1 MIPYEDLIARKK
13 VAFEPRGLSK
23 VPALNPAMFHY
34 QQDVTDFLLRCG
46 CGGAYLATG
55 MGKSLVALDW
65 SRVIVEHTNKPVLM
79 LAPLAVGPQHQREA
93 ERFGIEARY
102 VRDPTEIKGAG
113 IWITN
118 YERLHKF
125 DVAQFAGV
133 VCDESSIM
141 KSFTGATTRQLM
153 ESFANTK
160 YRLACSATPSPNDHM
175 ELGQQCQFLG
185 VMNSNEMLARWFI
198 SDQTMMGRYRLKRPA
213 IGPFWDW
220 VASWARAMS
229 KPSDLGYSDE
239 GFDLPPLNMVQHVV
253 ASDLTIDTGAEKSG
267 QGRLFRI
274 PDTSATSIHKEKRLS
289 AAKRAEEVARIV
301 GSDDAS
307 PWMIWVET
315 DYEADA
321 VSEVVG
327 HAIEVRGSMRAEE
340 KEERLVGFSE
350 GKIRV
355 LLSKPSIA
363 GFGLNWQHCNNM
375 AFAGLNFSFEQFH
388 QAIRRFWRF
397 GQKRKVNAHVVMSEA
412 ERAIWTVVSRKAQ
425 DHETMQG
432 EMRAAMLRASRKS
445 KVFEDYHPT
454 GNVKLPAW
462 LKEAVA

>member
-1 MIPYEDLIARKK
+1 MTPYNDLIARKK
-13 VAFEPRGLSK
+13 VLFEPKGLTK
-23 VPALNPAMFHY
+23 VPPLNTAMFHY

-65 SRVIVEHTNKPVLM
+65 ARVIVEHTNKSVLM

-93 ERFGIEARY
+93 ERFGIAARY
-102 VRDPTEIKGAG
+102 VREPDAVKGAG

-125 DVAQFAGV
+125 DVSDFAGV

-141 KSFTGATTRQLM
+141 KSFTGATTRHLM
-153 ESFANTK
+153 STFEKTRF
-160 YRLACSATPSPNDHM
+160 RLACSATPSPNDHM

-185 VMNSNEMLARWFI
+185 IMDSNEMLARWFI

-213 IGPFWDW
+213 VGAFWDW
-220 VASWARAMS
+220 VASWARAMT
-229 KPSDLGYSDE
+229 KPSDLGYSDD
-239 GFDLPPLNMVQHVV
+239 GFELPPLNMHQHIVE
-253 ASDLTIDTGAEKSG
+253 SDLSINAGAEKSG
-267 QGRLFRI
+267 QSRLFRI

-289 AAKRAEEVARIV
+289 AKRRAEEVARIV
-301 GSDDAS
+301 ASDSAS

-315 DYEADA
+315 DYEADEMLKLVPDA
-321 VSEVVG
+321 V
-327 HAIEVRGSMRAEE
+327 EVRGSMRAEV
-340 KEERLVGFSE
+340 KEERLVGFSN
-350 GKIRV
+350 GDIRV

-363 GFGLNWQHCNNM
+363 GFGLNWQHCNNLC
-375 AFAGLNFSFEQFH
+375 FAGLNFSFEQFY

-397 GQKRKVNAHVVMSEA
+397 GQTKPVNAHVVMSEA
-412 ERAIWTVVSRKAQ
+412 ERAIWTVVSRKAK
-425 DHETMQG
+425 DNETMQA

-454 GNVKLPAW
+454 ANVKLPPW
-462 LKEAVA
+462 LKEAAA